1 MELPT
6 LKVERLYRQ
15 ISNVLIN
22 CINTGQFAPGA
33 MIPSERDLSKQ
44 LGVSRS
50 SIREALIALGITG
63 WVEIRTGNG
72 VYVSDPLPQATP
84 SAQQTVSHEEEFSLQ
99 SLVKARQVYEAMTAE
114 LAAINGT
121 EEQRVKLKEIA
132 DELNKLNA
140 NNDAFLE
147 ADRRFHLMI
156 SEMTGNEVLHDMMG
170 YLWDKRRSRRF
181 MRLESHYTE
190 VDFAREM
197 NADHQGI
204 LDAIL
209 AKDGAG
215 AKARMARHL
224 QHVYDQLFAE

>member
-22 CINTGQFAPGA
+22 CIKTGQFLPGA

-50 SIREALIALGITG
+50 SIREALIALEITG

-72 VYVSDPLPQATP
+72 VYVSNPLPDGSPVVHAAP
-84 SAQQTVSHEEEFSLQ
+84 AEEEFSLQ
-99 SLVKARQVYEAMTAE
+99 SLVKARQIYEAMTAE

-121 EEQRVKLKEIA
+121 DDQRAKLKEIA
-132 DELNKLNA
+132 RELNELNA

-170 YLWDKRRSRRF
+170 YLWDKRQSRRF

-197 NADHQGI
+197 NADHQGV
-204 LDAIL
+204 LDSIL
-209 AKDGAG
+209 ARDGAG
-215 AKARMARHL
+215 AKARMSRHL
-224 QHVYDQLFAE
+224 QHVYDQLFAG

>member
-50 SIREALIALGITG
+50 SIREALIALEITG

-72 VYVSDPLPQATP
+72 VYVSNPLPDGSPVVHVVPA
-84 SAQQTVSHEEEFSLQ
+84 EEEFSLQ
-99 SLVKARQVYEAMTAE
+99 SLVKARQIYEAMTAE

-121 EEQRVKLKEIA
+121 DDQRAKLKEIA
-132 DELNKLNA
+132 RELNELNA
-140 NNDAFLE
+140 TNDACLE

-156 SEMTGNEVLHDMMG
+156 SEMAGNEVLHDMMG
-170 YLWDKRRSRRF
+170 YLWDKRQSRRF

-209 AKDGAG
+209 ARDGAG
-215 AKARMARHL
+215 AKARMGRHL
-224 QHVYDQLFAE
+224 QHVYDQLFA